1 MGVAGR
7 WLRVGRLLALGQPDI
22 VSTLRPSVC
31 LSCGSGGG
39 SGPYGKE
46 SMEAEFPRA
55 CFFTPGR
62 PTGCAFKVTCYGVFY
77 VG

>member
-31 LSCGSGGG
+31 
-39 SGPYGKE
+39 PAAAVAMADR
-46 SMEAEFPRA
+46 MERKAW
-55 CFFTPGR
+55 R
-62 PTGCAFKVTCYGVFY
+62 PNSHARVSSLRDARRDVHLK
-77 VG
+77 